1 MFSFT
6 LGLKLKS
13 CVYPEELR
21 YLSIL
26 YLDPSKV
33 DLMCGS
39 PFVLQCKIAPG
50 CGPAGQS
57 SCFLSGV
64 CIAFFEQQAET
75 EQEND

>member
-1 MFSFT
+1 MLRVVGYVFLSA
-6 LGLKLKS
+6 LSKLKS

-39 PFVLQCKIAPG
+39 PFVLPCKIAPG

-57 SCFLSGV
+57 SCF
-64 CIAFFEQQAET
+64 
-75 EQEND
+75 